1 MLKKILLIIALM
13 LVLVAL
19 NWFEELIAQDF
30 DSLPQEQK
38 GKLFE
43 EIQSQISST
52 NGIEIFERTGGG
64 VSGLGSQQ
72 LSEC

>member
-30 DSLPQEQK
+30 DTLPQGQK
-38 GKLFE
+38 GNLFE
-43 EIQSQISST
+43 ENQSQISST
-52 NGIEIFERTGGG
+52 NGIEIFEHTGER
-64 VSGLGSQQ
+64 VSGLDSEQ
-72 LSEC
+72 LME